1 MTLGG
6 VNARFIAVDAY
17 SRPYQSRRRKK
28 CAQCAK
34 RPACNIQISRK
45 SSHRTP
51 AVGLTGNVDTDVSF
65 LGMQC
70 ISVQPFRKKKKKML
84 RVKPQLALECFG
96 RSLESV

>member
-1 MTLGG
+1 MRGSSRWTLILGRINRAG
-6 VNARFIAVDAY
+6 VKNALSVLNDQRVIY
-17 SRPYQSRRRKK
+17 KSRG
-28 CAQCAK
+28 
-34 RPACNIQISRK
+34 K

-51 AVGLTGNVDTDVSF
+51 AVGLTGGPRVNVDTDVSF

-70 ISVQPFRKKKKKML
+70 ISVQPFRKKKKKKML